1 MFCSNSEIEFTGTRL
16 KVYEDSLWISIGSIL
31 GSHKKKILTMTR
43 VKIWDLD
50 WVLTA
55 SMTARAISVIS
66 ISNGLYLI
74 IRFFIF

>member
-55 SMTARAISVIS
+55 FMTARAISVIS